1 MFAFEIVCEDMF
13 ITENDYRGFVAGKEK
28 SFERIFFRYYRV
40 LVSFAE
46 REGLDRMEAE
56 DIALDVLH
64 YVWEIRAGVMSA
76 AALHTLIYTA
86 MRHRV
91 LNHIRDEKIHRKILQ
106 EHWETREDE
115 EFYDHV
121 MDEEMCRI
129 LHEAISKL
137 PTRSRHVILFV
148 LQGKSVTEI
157 AEQLSISV
165 NSVKTYKLRA
175 INSLRESLKN
185 YPLVLLALL
194 SLLEK

>member
-1 MFAFEIVCEDMF
+1 ML

-28 SFERIFFRYYRV
+28 SFERIFFRYYRI

-46 REGLDRMEAE
+46 HEGLNRMEAE

-64 YVWEIRAGVMSA
+64 YVWEIRASVMSA

-86 MRHRV
+86 MRHKI
-91 LNHIRDEKIHRKILQ
+91 LNYIRNEKIHRRILR
-106 EHWETREDE
+106 ENWETGVEE

-121 MDEEMCRI
+121 MDEEMYRI

-137 PTRSRHVILFV
+137 PPQSRQVIL
-148 LQGKSVTEI
+148 LLLEGKSVAEI
-157 AEQLSISV
+157 AELLSISV

-175 INSLRESLKN
+175 INALRESLKDH
-185 YPLVLLALL
+185 PLVLLVLL
-194 SLLEK
+194 SFVEK